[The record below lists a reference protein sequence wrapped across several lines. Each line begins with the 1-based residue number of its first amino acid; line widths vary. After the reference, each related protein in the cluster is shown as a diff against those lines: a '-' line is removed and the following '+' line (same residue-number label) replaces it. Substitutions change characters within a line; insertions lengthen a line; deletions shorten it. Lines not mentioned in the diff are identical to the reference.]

1 MQLDLLQD
9 GFVAIPQAGIG
20 QIQQR
25 AGELHGFTKH
35 EVERRINVGRAQF
48 FHALKCLD
56 PALCLTRLGGLSLEA
71 GDVAFHVRG
80 LRLLL
85 LVGLLLLGQTL
96 GTGALEGCVTAAV
109 ERDFA
114 LIDVGDVVHHGIEK
128 IPVVGYQQQGARV
141 AFEEVFEPQN
151 GIKVQVVGRFI
162 EQQQIRRTHEGLRQV
177 QADLAR
183 AEADEDGAAQAR
195 LHSEL
200 DSADGYTAD
209 ARARKMLAGLGFT
222 NEQMDR
228 PVADFSGG
236 WRMRLNLAQAL
247 MCPSDLLLLDEP
259 TNHLDLDAILWL
271 EDFLKNYP
279 GTLLL
284 ISHDRDFLDAVVDNI
299 AHVDQRK
306 ITLYRGGYSAF
317 ERARAE
323 RLAQQQQAY
332 EKQQA
337 QRAHMESYIARFKA
351 QATKARQA
359 QSRIKALERMEE
371 LSAAHVDSPF
381 DFVFREAVKL
391 SSPLLDLSDAR
402 LGYGDKTI
410 LEKVKLQLVP
420 GARIGL
426 LGPNG
431 AGKSTLIKNLAGELE
446 PLSGRLARGETLV
459 VGYFAQHQLDSL
471 DSKASPLLHMQR
483 LAPTEREQTL
493 RDFLGGFDF
502 RGARIDEP
510 VLNFSGGEKARLAL
524 ALIAWGRPNLLLLD
538 EPTNHLDLE
547 MRLALT
553 MALQEFSG
561 AVLVVS
567 HDRHLL
573 KSTTDEFL
581 LVADGKVQEFD
592 GDLEDYAR
600 WLADYRLRNAPV
612 STTLVNPDK
621 TDKKAQRQAAAALRQ
636 QLAPHKREA
645 DKLESELGKVNE
657 KLAKIETSLGDSAV
671 YEAARKDELRDLLAE
686 QAKLKVLESQLEE
699 RWMEALELLESM
711 QAELEALS

>member
-1 MQLDLLQD
+1 MIRLQNLTLQRGPQRLLED
-9 GFVAIPQAGIG
+9 AELTLHAGHKAGLIG
-20 QIQQR
+20 ANGAGKSSLFALIR
-25 AGELHGFTKH
+25 GELHPDSGDCYLPADWRIAHMRQEIETL
-35 EVERRINVGRAQF
+35 ERLAVDYV
-48 FHALKCLD
+48 LD
-56 PALCLTRLGGLSLEA
+56 
-71 GDVAFHVRG
+71 GD
-80 LRLLL
+80 LRL
-85 LVGLLLLGQTL
+85 
-96 GTGALEGCVTAAV
+96 
-109 ERDFA
+109 R
-114 LIDVGDVVHHGIEK
+114 
-128 IPVVGYQQQGARV
+128 
-141 AFEEVFEPQN
+141 EVQ
-151 GIKVQVVGRFI
+151 R
-162 EQQQIRRTHEGLRQV
+162 
-177 QADLAR
+177 DLAA
-183 AEADEDGAAQAR
+183 AEAAHDGAAQAR
-195 LHSEL
+195 LHAEL

-209 ARARKMLAGLGFT
+209 ARARKLLAGLGFT

-228 PVADFSGG
+228 QVGDFSGG

-259 TNHLDLDAILWL
+259 TNHLDLDAIIWL
-271 EDFLKNYP
+271 EEWLKSYP

-284 ISHDRDFLDAVVDNI
+284 ISHDRDFLDEVVDHV

-306 ITLYRGGYSAF
+306 ITLYRGGYTAF

-381 DFVFREAVKL
+381 DFVFRESTKI
-391 SSPLLDLSDAR
+391 SSPLIDLSDAR

-410 LEKVKLQLVP
+410 LEKVKLQLTP

-431 AGKSTLIKNLAGELE
+431 AGKSTLIKNLAGELS
-446 PLSGRLARGETLV
+446 PLGGRLTRGENTV

-524 ALIAWGRPNLLLLD
+524 ALIAWERPNLLLLD

-573 KSTTDEFL
+573 KSTTDNFY
-581 LVADGKVQEFD
+581 LVADGKVEEFD

-600 WLADYRLRNAPV
+600 WLVEYRQRNAPV
-612 STTLVNPDK
+612 SNTPVNPDK

-645 DKLESELGKVNE
+645 DKLEAELGKLHE
-657 KLAKIETSLGDSAV
+657 KLAKVDASLGDSDI
-671 YEAARKDELRDLLAE
+671 YEPARKNELRDLLAE
-686 QAKLKVLESQLEE
+686 QAKLKVREGELEE
-699 RWMEALELLESM
+699 AWMQALETLESM

>member
-1 MQLDLLQD
+1 MIRLQNLTLQRGPQRLLED
-9 GFVAIPQAGIG
+9 AELTLHAGHKAGLIG
-20 QIQQR
+20 ANGAGKSSLFALIR
-25 AGELHGFTKH
+25 GELHPDSGDCFLPADWRIAHMRQEIETL
-35 EVERRINVGRAQF
+35 ERLAVDYV
-48 FHALKCLD
+48 LD
-56 PALCLTRLGGLSLEA
+56 
-71 GDVAFHVRG
+71 GD
-80 LRLLL
+80 LRLRE
-85 LVGLLLLGQTL
+85 VQRDLG
-96 GTGALEGCVTAAV
+96 A
-109 ERDFA
+109 
-114 LIDVGDVVHHGIEK
+114 
-128 IPVVGYQQQGARV
+128 
-141 AFEEVFEPQN
+141 
-151 GIKVQVVGRFI
+151 
-162 EQQQIRRTHEGLRQV
+162 
-177 QADLAR
+177 
-183 AEADEDGAAQAR
+183 AEAAHDGAAQAR

-209 ARARKMLAGLGFT
+209 ARARKLLAGLGFT

-228 PVADFSGG
+228 PVGDFSGG

-259 TNHLDLDAILWL
+259 TNHLDLDAIIWL
-271 EDFLKNYP
+271 EEWLKSYP

-284 ISHDRDFLDAVVDNI
+284 ISHDRDFLDAVVDHV

-332 EKQQA
+332 EKQQV

-381 DFVFREAVKL
+381 DFVFRESTKI
-391 SSPLLDLSDAR
+391 SSPLIDLSDAR
-402 LGYGDKTI
+402 LGYGDKAV
-410 LEKVKLQLVP
+410 LEKVKLQLTP

-431 AGKSTLIKNLAGELE
+431 AGKSTLIKNLAGELS
-446 PLSGRLARGETLV
+446 PLGGRLTRGENTV

-524 ALIAWGRPNLLLLD
+524 ALIAWERPNLLLLD

-573 KSTTDEFL
+573 KSTTDNFY
-581 LVADGKVQEFD
+581 LVADGKVEEFD

-600 WLADYRLRNAPV
+600 WLVEYRQRNAPV
-612 STTLVNPDK
+612 STPVNPDK

-645 DKLESELGKVNE
+645 DKLEAELGKLHE
-657 KLAKIETSLGDSAV
+657 KLAKIDTSLGDSDI
-671 YEAARKDELRDLLAE
+671 YEPARKNDLRDLLAE
-686 QAKLKVLESQLEE
+686 QAKLKVREAELEE
-699 RWMEALELLESM
+699 TWMEALELLESM

>member
-1 MQLDLLQD
+1 MIRLSNLTLQRGPQRLLDGAEMTLHTGHKAGLIGANGAGKSSLFALL
-9 GFVAIPQAGIG
+9 
-20 QIQQR
+20 R
-25 AGELHGFTKH
+25 GELSPDGGDCHLPADWRIAH
-35 EVERRINVGRAQF
+35 MRQEVDT
-48 FHALKCLD
+48 LD
-56 PALCLTRLGGLSLEA
+56 RVAVDYVLD
-71 GDVAFHVRG
+71 GDVR
-80 LRLLL
+80 LR
-85 LVGLLLLGQTL
+85 
-96 GTGALEGCVTAAV
+96 
-109 ERDFA
+109 R
-114 LIDVGDVVHHGIEK
+114 
-128 IPVVGYQQQGARV
+128 
-141 AFEEVFEPQN
+141 
-151 GIKVQVVGRFI
+151 
-162 EQQQIRRTHEGLRQV
+162 V
-177 QADLAR
+177 QAAL
-183 AEADEDGAAQAR
+183 AEAEQAHDGTALAR

-209 ARARKMLAGLGFT
+209 ARARKLLAGLGFT

-228 PVADFSGG
+228 RVGDFSGG

-271 EDFLKNYP
+271 EDWLKGYP

-284 ISHDRDFLDAVVDNI
+284 ISHDRDFLDAVVD
-299 AHVDQRK
+299 HVLHVEQRK
-306 ITLYRGGYSAF
+306 LNLYKGGYSAF
-317 ERARAE
+317 ERTRAE

-337 QRAHMESYIARFKA
+337 QRAHMEKYIARFKA

-381 DFVFREAVKL
+381 DFVFRESQKI
-391 SSPLLDLSDAR
+391 SSPLLSLSEGR
-402 LGYGDKTI
+402 LGYGDKAI

-446 PLSGRLARGETLV
+446 PLSGRLVRGENLA

-471 DSKASPLLHMQR
+471 DDKASPLLHLQR
-483 LAPTEREQTL
+483 IAPTEREQTL

-502 RGARIDEP
+502 HGDRVDEP
-510 VLNFSGGEKARLAL
+510 VVNFSGGEKARLAL
-524 ALIAWGRPNLLLLD
+524 SLIAWERPNLLLLD

-553 MALQEFSG
+553 MALQEFAG
-561 AVLVVS
+561 AVVVVS

-573 KSTTDEFL
+573 KSTTDDFL
-581 LVADGKVQEFD
+581 LVADGKVEPFD
-592 GDLEDYAR
+592 GDLDDYSR
-600 WLADYRLRNAPV
+600 WLVDYRQRNAPV
-612 STTLVNPDK
+612 SSAVTNPDK
-621 TDKKAQRQAAAALRQ
+621 TDKKAMRQAAAALRQ
-636 QLAPHKREA
+636 QLAPHKKTA
-645 DKLESELGKVNE
+645 DKLEAELNQVHAQ
-657 KLAKIETSLGDSAV
+657 LAEIETALGDGGL
-671 YEAARKDELRDLLAE
+671 YEAARKEELRELLAR
-686 QAKLKVLESQLEE
+686 QTALKQREGDLEDA
-699 RWMEALELLESM
+699 WMQALETLEAM

>member
-1 MQLDLLQD
+1 MIRLQNLTLQRGPQRLLED
-9 GFVAIPQAGIG
+9 AELTLHAGQKAGLIG
-20 QIQQR
+20 ANGAGKSSLFALLR
-25 AGELHGFTKH
+25 GELSPDSGDCQLPADWRIAHMRQ
-35 EVERRINVGRAQF
+35 EVDT
-48 FHALKCLD
+48 LD
-56 PALCLTRLGGLSLEA
+56 
-71 GDVAFHVRG
+71 
-80 LRLLL
+80 
-85 LVGLLLLGQTL
+85 
-96 GTGALEGCVTAAV
+96 
-109 ERDFA
+109 
-114 LIDVGDVVHHGIEK
+114 
-128 IPVVGYQQQGARV
+128 RV
-141 AFEEVFEPQN
+141 AVDYVLD
-151 GIKVQVVGRFI
+151 GD
-162 EQQQIRRTHEGLRQV
+162 IRLRQV
-177 QADLAR
+177 QRDLAA
-183 AEADEDGAAQAR
+183 AEAAQDGAAQAR
-195 LHSEL
+195 LHAEL
-200 DSADGYTAD
+200 DGADGYSAD
-209 ARARKMLAGLGFT
+209 ARARKLLAGLGFS
-222 NEQMDR
+222 NEQMDLH
-228 PVADFSGG
+228 VGSFSGG

-271 EDFLKNYP
+271 EDWLKSYP

-284 ISHDRDFLDAVVDNI
+284 ISHDRDFLDAVVDHI
-299 AHVDQRK
+299 AHVEQRK
-306 ITLYRGGYSAF
+306 LTLYRGGYSAF

-323 RLAQQQQAY
+323 RLAQQQQAF

-337 QRAHMESYIARFKA
+337 QRAHMEKFIARFKA

-381 DFVFREAVKL
+381 DFTFREADKI
-391 SSPLLDLSDAR
+391 SSPLLDLAEGR
-402 LGYGDKTI
+402 LGYGERAV
-410 LEKVKLQLVP
+410 LEKVKLGLAP

-431 AGKSTLIKNLAGELE
+431 AGKSTLIKTLAGELE
-446 PLSGRLARGETLV
+446 PLGGRLVRGENLV

-471 DSKASPLLHMQR
+471 DDKASPLLHLQR

-502 RGARIDEP
+502 RGPRCDEP

-524 ALIAWGRPNLLLLD
+524 ALIAWGKPNLLLLD

-553 MALQEFSG
+553 MALQDFAG

-581 LVADGKVQEFD
+581 LVAEGRIQEFE

-600 WLADYRLRNAPV
+600 WLVDYRARHAPIS
-612 STTLVNPDK
+612 STAPAVDK
-621 TDKKAQRQAAAALRQ
+621 TDKRAQRQAAAALRQ
-636 QLAPHKREA
+636 QLAPYKREA
-645 DKLESELGKVNE
+645 EKLEHELGALHE
-657 KLAKIETSLGDSAV
+657 RLASVETHLGDAAI

-686 QAKLKVLESQLEE
+686 QAKLKVRESELEEVWMAALEHLESLEQQL
-699 RWMEALELLESM
+699 A
-711 QAELEALS
+711 QVD

>member
-1 MQLDLLQD
+1 MIEWPVWATRKLIDSATIMIRLSNLTLQRGPQRLLE
-9 GFVAIPQAGIG
+9 GAEMTLHTGHKAGLIG
-20 QIQQR
+20 ANGAGKSSLFALLR
-25 AGELHGFTKH
+25 GELSP
-35 EVERRINVGRAQF
+35 
-48 FHALKCLD
+48 D
-56 PALCLTRLGGLSLEA
+56 A
-71 GDVAFHVRG
+71 GDCQIPADWRIAHMRQEVDTLDRLAVDYVLDG
-80 LRLLL
+80 DLRL
-85 LVGLLLLGQTL
+85 
-96 GTGALEGCVTAAV
+96 
-109 ERDFA
+109 R
-114 LIDVGDVVHHGIEK
+114 K
-128 IPVVGYQQQGARV
+128 
-141 AFEEVFEPQN
+141 
-151 GIKVQVVGRFI
+151 
-162 EQQQIRRTHEGLRQV
+162 V
-177 QADLAR
+177 QADLAA
-183 AEADEDGAAQAR
+183 AEQAHDGTALAR

-209 ARARKMLAGLGFT
+209 ARARKLLAGLGFT
-222 NEQMDR
+222 AEQMDR
-228 PVADFSGG
+228 RVGDFSGG

-271 EDFLKNYP
+271 EDWLKGYP

-284 ISHDRDFLDAVVDNI
+284 ISHDRDFLDAVVD
-299 AHVDQRK
+299 HVLHVEQRK
-306 ITLYRGGYSAF
+306 LNLYKGGYSAF
-317 ERARAE
+317 ERTRAE

-337 QRAHMESYIARFKA
+337 QRAHMEKYIARFKA

-381 DFVFREAVKL
+381 DFVFREAHKI
-391 SSPLLDLSDAR
+391 SSPLLDLAEGR

-410 LEKVKLQLVP
+410 LEKVKLQLTP

-446 PLSGRLARGETLV
+446 PLSGRLARGENLA

-471 DSKASPLLHMQR
+471 DDKASPLLHLQR
-483 LAPTEREQTL
+483 LAPAEREQTL

-502 RGARIDEP
+502 RGDRIDEP
-510 VLNFSGGEKARLAL
+510 VVNFSGGEKARLAL
-524 ALIAWGRPNLLLLD
+524 ALIAWERPNLLLLD

-553 MALQEFSG
+553 MALQEFAG
-561 AVLVVS
+561 AVVVVS

-573 KSTTDEFL
+573 KSTTNDFL
-581 LVADGKVQEFD
+581 LVADGKVDTFD
-592 GDLEDYAR
+592 GDLDDYSR
-600 WLADYRLRNAPV
+600 WLIDYRQRTAPV
-612 STTLVNPDK
+612 SNTSVNPDK

-636 QLAPHKREA
+636 QLAPHKKAA
-645 DKLESELGKVNE
+645 DKLETELGQVHTQ
-657 KLAKIETSLGDSAV
+657 LAEIETALGDSGL
-671 YEAARKDELRDLLAE
+671 YDAARKDELRDLLAR
-686 QAKLKVLESQLEE
+686 QTKLKQREGELEE
-699 RWMEALELLESM
+699 AWMEALETLESM

>member
-1 MQLDLLQD
+1 MIRIQNLTLQRGPQRLLEDAELTLHAGQKAGLIGANGAGKSSLFALLRGELSPDSGDCQLPADWRIAHMRQEVDTLERIAVDYVLDGDERLREVQRELAAAEATQD
-9 GFVAIPQAGIG
+9 GSA
-20 QIQQR
+20 
-25 AGELHGFTKH
+25 
-35 EVERRINVGRAQF
+35 
-48 FHALKCLD
+48 
-56 PALCLTRLGGLSLEA
+56 
-71 GDVAFHVRG
+71 
-80 LRLLL
+80 
-85 LVGLLLLGQTL
+85 
-96 GTGALEGCVTAAV
+96 
-109 ERDFA
+109 
-114 LIDVGDVVHHGIEK
+114 
-128 IPVVGYQQQGARV
+128 
-141 AFEEVFEPQN
+141 
-151 GIKVQVVGRFI
+151 
-162 EQQQIRRTHEGLRQV
+162 
-177 QADLAR
+177 LAR
-183 AEADEDGAAQAR
+183 AHA
-195 LHSEL
+195 EL

-209 ARARKMLAGLGFT
+209 ARARKLLAGLGFS

-228 PVADFSGG
+228 QVGDFSGG
-236 WRMRLNLAQAL
+236 WRMRLSLAQAL

-271 EDFLKNYP
+271 EDWLKSYP

-284 ISHDRDFLDAVVDNI
+284 ISHDRDFLDAVVDHI
-299 AHVDQRK
+299 AHVEQCK
-306 ITLYRGGYSAF
+306 LTLYRGGYSAF

-332 EKQQA
+332 DKQQA
-337 QRAHMESYIARFKA
+337 QRAHMEKYIARFKA

-381 DFVFREAVKL
+381 DFVFRESVKI
-391 SSPLLDLSDAR
+391 SSPLLDLSEGR
-402 LGYGDKTI
+402 LGYGDKAI
-410 LEKVKLQLVP
+410 LDKVKLQLAP

-431 AGKSTLIKNLAGELE
+431 AGKSTLIKNLSGELQ
-446 PLSGRLARGETLV
+446 PLSGRLVRGENLT

-483 LAPTEREQTL
+483 LAPSEREQVL

-524 ALIAWGRPNLLLLD
+524 ALIAWERPNLLLLD

-573 KSTTDEFL
+573 KSTTDDFL
-581 LVADGKVQEFD
+581 LVADGKVEPFD

-600 WLADYRLRNAPV
+600 WLVDYRLRHAPA
-612 STTLVNPDK
+612 SQGSVNPDK
-621 TDKKAQRQAAAALRQ
+621 TDKKAQRQAAAVLRQ

-645 DKLESELGKVNE
+645 DRLERELGNLHQE
-657 KLAKIETSLGDSAV
+657 LAKVEAALGDSAL
-671 YEAARKDELRDLLAE
+671 YEAPRKDELRDLLAR
-686 QAKLKVLESQLEE
+686 QAKLKSAEGALEE
-699 RWMEALELLESM
+699 AWMEALETLETL
-711 QAELEALS
+711 QADLEALS

>member
-1 MQLDLLQD
+1 MRYLFETKLVDSAAIMIRLQSLTLQRGPQRLLED
-9 GFVAIPQAGIG
+9 AELTLHAGQKAGLIG
-20 QIQQR
+20 ANGAGKSSLFALLR
-25 AGELHGFTKH
+25 GELTP
-35 EVERRINVGRAQF
+35 
-48 FHALKCLD
+48 D
-56 PALCLTRLGGLSLEA
+56 A
-71 GDVAFHVRG
+71 GDCLLPADWRIAHMRQEIETLERMAVDYVLDG
-80 LRLLL
+80 DLRLREVQRLL
-85 LVGLLLLGQTL
+85 AT
-96 GTGALEGCVTAAV
+96 
-109 ERDFA
+109 
-114 LIDVGDVVHHGIEK
+114 
-128 IPVVGYQQQGARV
+128 
-141 AFEEVFEPQN
+141 
-151 GIKVQVVGRFI
+151 
-162 EQQQIRRTHEGLRQV
+162 
-177 QADLAR
+177 
-183 AEADEDGAAQAR
+183 AEASQDGAAQAR
-195 LHSEL
+195 MHSEL

-209 ARARKMLAGLGFT
+209 ARARKLLAGLGFT
-222 NEQMDR
+222 NEQMEK
-228 PVADFSGG
+228 PVGDFSGG

-271 EDFLKNYP
+271 EDWLKSYP

-284 ISHDRDFLDAVVDNI
+284 ISHDRDFLDAVVDHV

-323 RLAQQQQAY
+323 RMAQQQQAY

-337 QRAHMESYIARFKA
+337 QRAHMEKFITRFKA
-351 QATKARQA
+351 QATKAKQA

-381 DFVFREAVKL
+381 DFTFRESSKI

-402 LGYGDKTI
+402 LGYGERAV
-410 LEKVKLQLVP
+410 LEKVKLQLTP

-446 PLSGRLARGETLV
+446 PLSGRMVRGENTV

-471 DSKASPLLHMQR
+471 DSKASPLLHLQR
-483 LAPTEREQTL
+483 IAPTEREQTL

-502 RGARIDEP
+502 RGARLDEP

-524 ALIAWGRPNLLLLD
+524 ALIAWDRPNLLLLD

-573 KSTTDEFL
+573 KSTTDDFL
-581 LVADGKVQEFD
+581 LVADGRVQEFD

-600 WLADYRLRNAPV
+600 WLADYRLRNAPAS
-612 STTLVNPDK
+612 STPLNLDK
-621 TDKKAQRQAAAALRQ
+621 TDKKAQRQQAAALRQ
-636 QLAPHKREA
+636 QLAPHKKLA
-645 DKLESELGKVNE
+645 DKLERDLGVLNE
-657 KLAKIETSLGDSAV
+657 RLAKVEAELADSAN
-671 YEAARKDELRDLLAE
+671 YEAANKDKLRDLLAE
-686 QAKLKVLESQLEE
+686 QARLKVSEGELEE
-699 RWMEALELLESM
+699 AWMEALELLESM

>member
-1 MQLDLLQD
+1 MIRLQNLTLQRGPQRLLED
-9 GFVAIPQAGIG
+9 AELTLHAGHKAGLIG
-20 QIQQR
+20 ANGAGKSSLFALLR
-25 AGELHGFTKH
+25 GELHPDSGDCFLPADWRIAH
-35 EVERRINVGRAQF
+35 MRQEVDTLERLAVDYV
-48 FHALKCLD
+48 LD
-56 PALCLTRLGGLSLEA
+56 
-71 GDVAFHVRG
+71 GD
-80 LRLLL
+80 LR
-85 LVGLLLLGQTL
+85 
-96 GTGALEGCVTAAV
+96 
-109 ERDFA
+109 
-114 LIDVGDVVHHGIEK
+114 
-128 IPVVGYQQQGARV
+128 
-141 AFEEVFEPQN
+141 
-151 GIKVQVVGRFI
+151 
-162 EQQQIRRTHEGLRQV
+162 LRQV
-177 QADLAR
+177 QRDLAA
-183 AEADEDGAAQAR
+183 AEAAHDGAAQAR

-209 ARARKMLAGLGFT
+209 ARARKLLAGLGFT

-228 PVADFSGG
+228 QVGDFSGG

-259 TNHLDLDAILWL
+259 TNHLDLDAIIWL
-271 EDFLKNYP
+271 EEWLKSYP

-284 ISHDRDFLDAVVDNI
+284 ISHDRDFLDAVVDHV

-306 ITLYRGGYSAF
+306 ITLYRGGYTAF

-381 DFVFREAVKL
+381 DFVFRESQKI
-391 SSPLLDLSDAR
+391 SSPLIDLSDAR
-402 LGYGDKTI
+402 LGYGEKTV
-410 LEKVKLQLVP
+410 LEKVKLQLTP

-431 AGKSTLIKNLAGELE
+431 AGKSTLIKNLSGELE
-446 PLSGRLARGETLV
+446 PLAGRLTRGENTV

-471 DSKASPLLHMQR
+471 DSKASPLLHLQR

-573 KSTTDEFL
+573 KSTTDNFY
-581 LVADGKVQEFD
+581 LVADGKVEEFD
-592 GDLEDYAR
+592 GDLEDYTR
-600 WLADYRLRNAPV
+600 WLVEYRQRNAPV
-612 STTLVNPDK
+612 SNTPVNPDK

-645 DKLESELGKVNE
+645 DKLEAELGKLHE
-657 KLAKIETSLGDSAV
+657 KLAKIDASLGDSDI
-671 YEAARKDELRDLLAE
+671 YEPARKNELRDLLAE
-686 QAKLKVLESQLEE
+686 QARLKVREAELEE
-699 RWMEALELLESM
+699 AWMEALELLESM

>member
-1 MQLDLLQD
+1 MIRLQNLTLQRGPQRLLED
-9 GFVAIPQAGIG
+9 AELTLHAGQKAGLIG
-20 QIQQR
+20 ANGAGKSSLFALLR
-25 AGELHGFTKH
+25 GELHPDSGDCFLPADWRIAH
-35 EVERRINVGRAQF
+35 MRQEVDTLERLAVDYV
-48 FHALKCLD
+48 LD
-56 PALCLTRLGGLSLEA
+56 
-71 GDVAFHVRG
+71 GD
-80 LRLLL
+80 LR
-85 LVGLLLLGQTL
+85 
-96 GTGALEGCVTAAV
+96 
-109 ERDFA
+109 
-114 LIDVGDVVHHGIEK
+114 
-128 IPVVGYQQQGARV
+128 
-141 AFEEVFEPQN
+141 
-151 GIKVQVVGRFI
+151 
-162 EQQQIRRTHEGLRQV
+162 LRQV
-177 QADLAR
+177 QRDLAA
-183 AEADEDGAAQAR
+183 AEAAHDGAAQAR

-209 ARARKMLAGLGFT
+209 ARARKLLAGLGFT

-228 PVADFSGG
+228 QVGDFSGG

-259 TNHLDLDAILWL
+259 TNHLDLDAIIWL
-271 EDFLKNYP
+271 EEWLKSYP
-279 GTLLL
+279 GTLML
-284 ISHDRDFLDAVVDNI
+284 ISHDRDFLDAVVDHV

-371 LSAAHVDSPF
+371 LTAAHVDSPF
-381 DFVFREAVKL
+381 DFVFRESQKI
-391 SSPLLDLSDAR
+391 SSPLIDLSDAR
-402 LGYGDKTI
+402 LGYGEKAV
-410 LEKVKLQLVP
+410 LEKVKLQLTP

-431 AGKSTLIKNLAGELE
+431 AGKSTLIKNLAGELS
-446 PLSGRLARGETLV
+446 PLAGRLSRGENTV

-471 DSKASPLLHMQR
+471 DSKASPLLHLQR

-524 ALIAWGRPNLLLLD
+524 ALIAWDRPNLLLLD

-573 KSTTDEFL
+573 KSTTDNFY
-581 LVADGKVQEFD
+581 LVADGKVEEFD
-592 GDLEDYAR
+592 GDLEDYTR
-600 WLADYRLRNAPV
+600 WLVDYRQRNVPV
-612 STTLVNPDK
+612 SNTPVNPDK

-645 DKLESELGKVNE
+645 DKLEAELGKLHE
-657 KLAKIETSLGDSAV
+657 KLAKIDASLGDSDI
-671 YEAARKDELRDLLAE
+671 YEPARKNELRDLLAE
-686 QAKLKVLESQLEE
+686 QAKLKVREAELEE
-699 RWMEALELLESM
+699 AWMEALELLESM

>member
-1 MQLDLLQD
+1 MIRLQNLTLQRGPQRLLED
-9 GFVAIPQAGIG
+9 AELTLHAGHKAGLIG
-20 QIQQR
+20 ANGAGKSSLFALLR
-25 AGELHGFTKH
+25 GELHPDSGNCLLPADWRIAH
-35 EVERRINVGRAQF
+35 MRQEVDTLERLAVDYV
-48 FHALKCLD
+48 LD
-56 PALCLTRLGGLSLEA
+56 
-71 GDVAFHVRG
+71 GD
-80 LRLLL
+80 LR
-85 LVGLLLLGQTL
+85 
-96 GTGALEGCVTAAV
+96 
-109 ERDFA
+109 
-114 LIDVGDVVHHGIEK
+114 
-128 IPVVGYQQQGARV
+128 
-141 AFEEVFEPQN
+141 
-151 GIKVQVVGRFI
+151 
-162 EQQQIRRTHEGLRQV
+162 LRQV
-177 QADLAR
+177 QRDLAA
-183 AEADEDGAAQAR
+183 AEAAHDGAAQAR

-200 DSADGYTAD
+200 DSADGYTSD
-209 ARARKMLAGLGFT
+209 ARARKLLAGLGFT

-228 PVADFSGG
+228 QVGDFSGG

-259 TNHLDLDAILWL
+259 TNHLDLDAIIWL
-271 EDFLKNYP
+271 EDWLKSYP

-284 ISHDRDFLDAVVDNI
+284 ISHDRDFLDAVVDHV

-306 ITLYRGGYSAF
+306 LTLYRGGYSAF

-381 DFVFREAVKL
+381 DFVFRESSKI
-391 SSPLLDLSDAR
+391 SSPLIDLSDAR
-402 LGYGDKTI
+402 LGYGDKTV
-410 LEKVKLQLVP
+410 LEKVKLQLTP

-431 AGKSTLIKNLAGELE
+431 AGKSTLIKNLSGDLQ
-446 PLSGRLARGETLV
+446 PLGGRLTRGENTV

-471 DSKASPLLHMQR
+471 DSKASPLLHLQR
-483 LAPTEREQTL
+483 LAPTEREQVL

-573 KSTTDEFL
+573 KSTTDNFF
-581 LVADGKVQEFD
+581 LVADGKVEEFD

-600 WLADYRLRNAPV
+600 WLVDYRQRNAPV
-612 STTLVNPDK
+612 STTPVNPDK

-645 DKLESELGKVNE
+645 DKLEAELGKLHE
-657 KLAKIETSLGDSAV
+657 RLQKIETSLGDSGL

-686 QAKLKVLESQLEE
+686 QAKLKVREAELEE
-699 RWMEALELLESM
+699 AWMQALELLENL

>member
-1 MQLDLLQD
+1 MIRLQNLTLQRGPQRLLED
-9 GFVAIPQAGIG
+9 AELTLHAGHKAGLIG
-20 QIQQR
+20 ANGAGKSSLFALIR
-25 AGELHGFTKH
+25 GELHPDSGDCFLPADWRIAHMRQEIETL
-35 EVERRINVGRAQF
+35 ERIAVDYV
-48 FHALKCLD
+48 LD
-56 PALCLTRLGGLSLEA
+56 
-71 GDVAFHVRG
+71 GD
-80 LRLLL
+80 LRL
-85 LVGLLLLGQTL
+85 
-96 GTGALEGCVTAAV
+96 
-109 ERDFA
+109 R
-114 LIDVGDVVHHGIEK
+114 
-128 IPVVGYQQQGARV
+128 
-141 AFEEVFEPQN
+141 EVQ
-151 GIKVQVVGRFI
+151 R
-162 EQQQIRRTHEGLRQV
+162 
-177 QADLAR
+177 DLAA
-183 AEADEDGAAQAR
+183 AEAAHDGAAQAR

-209 ARARKMLAGLGFT
+209 ARARKLLAGLGFT

-228 PVADFSGG
+228 QVGDFSGG

-259 TNHLDLDAILWL
+259 TNHLDLDAIIWL
-271 EDFLKNYP
+271 EEWLKSYP
-279 GTLLL
+279 GTLML
-284 ISHDRDFLDAVVDNI
+284 ISHDRDFLDAVVDHV

-381 DFVFREAVKL
+381 DFVFRESTKI
-391 SSPLLDLSDAR
+391 SSPLIDLSDAR
-402 LGYGDKTI
+402 LGYGDKAV
-410 LEKVKLQLVP
+410 LEKVKLQLTP

-446 PLSGRLARGETLV
+446 PLAGRLTRGENTV

-471 DSKASPLLHMQR
+471 DSKASPLLHLQR
-483 LAPTEREQTL
+483 LAPTEREQAL

-524 ALIAWGRPNLLLLD
+524 ALIAWDRPNLLLLD

-573 KSTTDEFL
+573 KSTTDNFY
-581 LVADGKVQEFD
+581 LVADGKVEEFD

-600 WLADYRLRNAPV
+600 WLVEYRQRNAPV
-612 STTLVNPDK
+612 SNTPVNPDK

-645 DKLESELGKVNE
+645 DKLEAELGKLHE
-657 KLAKIETSLGDSAV
+657 KLAKIDTSLGDSDM
-671 YEAARKDELRDLLAE
+671 YEPMRKNDLRDLLAE
-686 QAKLKVLESQLEE
+686 QAKLKVREAELEE
-699 RWMEALELLESM
+699 AWMEALELLESM

>member
-1 MQLDLLQD
+1 MIRLQNLTLQRGPQRLLED
-9 GFVAIPQAGIG
+9 AELTLHAGQKAGLIG
-20 QIQQR
+20 ANGAGKSSLFALLR
-25 AGELHGFTKH
+25 GELHPDSGDCFLPADWRIAH
-35 EVERRINVGRAQF
+35 MRQEVDTLERLAVDYV
-48 FHALKCLD
+48 LD
-56 PALCLTRLGGLSLEA
+56 
-71 GDVAFHVRG
+71 GD
-80 LRLLL
+80 LR
-85 LVGLLLLGQTL
+85 
-96 GTGALEGCVTAAV
+96 
-109 ERDFA
+109 
-114 LIDVGDVVHHGIEK
+114 
-128 IPVVGYQQQGARV
+128 
-141 AFEEVFEPQN
+141 
-151 GIKVQVVGRFI
+151 
-162 EQQQIRRTHEGLRQV
+162 LRQV
-177 QADLAR
+177 QRELAA
-183 AEADEDGAAQAR
+183 AEAAHDGAALAR
-195 LHSEL
+195 LHAEL

-209 ARARKMLAGLGFT
+209 ARARKLLAGLGFS

-228 PVADFSGG
+228 QVGDFSGG

-271 EDFLKNYP
+271 EDWLKGYP

-284 ISHDRDFLDAVVDNI
+284 ISHDRDFLDAVVDHV

-337 QRAHMESYIARFKA
+337 QRAHMEKYIARFKA

-381 DFVFREAVKL
+381 DFVFRESEKI

-402 LGYGDKTI
+402 LGYGEKTV
-410 LEKVKLQLVP
+410 LEKVKLQLTP

-431 AGKSTLIKNLAGELE
+431 AGKSTLIKNLSGELS
-446 PLSGRLARGETLV
+446 PLGGRLTRGENTV

-471 DSKASPLLHMQR
+471 DAKASPLLHLQR

-524 ALIAWGRPNLLLLD
+524 ALIAWDRPNLLLLD

-573 KSTTDEFL
+573 KSTTDNFF
-581 LVADGKVQEFD
+581 LVADGKVEEFD
-592 GDLEDYAR
+592 GDLDDYAR
-600 WLADYRLRNAPV
+600 WLVDYRQRNAPV
-612 STTLVNPDK
+612 STTTANPDK

-645 DKLESELGKVNE
+645 DKLETELGKVHE
-657 KLAKIETSLGDSAV
+657 RLAKIEASLGDSGI

-686 QAKLKVLESQLEE
+686 QAKLKVREGELEE
-699 RWMEALELLESM
+699 AWMEALELLESM

>member
-1 MQLDLLQD
+1 MIRLQNLTLQRGPQRLLED
-9 GFVAIPQAGIG
+9 AELTLHAGQKAGLIG
-20 QIQQR
+20 ANGAGKSSLFALIR
-25 AGELHGFTKH
+25 GELHPDSGDCFLPADWRIAHMRQEIETL
-35 EVERRINVGRAQF
+35 ERLAVDYV
-48 FHALKCLD
+48 LD
-56 PALCLTRLGGLSLEA
+56 
-71 GDVAFHVRG
+71 GD
-80 LRLLL
+80 LRL
-85 LVGLLLLGQTL
+85 
-96 GTGALEGCVTAAV
+96 
-109 ERDFA
+109 R
-114 LIDVGDVVHHGIEK
+114 
-128 IPVVGYQQQGARV
+128 
-141 AFEEVFEPQN
+141 EVQ
-151 GIKVQVVGRFI
+151 R
-162 EQQQIRRTHEGLRQV
+162 
-177 QADLAR
+177 DLAA
-183 AEADEDGAAQAR
+183 AEAAHDGAAQAR
-195 LHSEL
+195 LHAEL

-209 ARARKMLAGLGFT
+209 ARARKLLAGLGFT

-228 PVADFSGG
+228 QVGDFSGG

-259 TNHLDLDAILWL
+259 TNHLDLDAIIWL
-271 EDFLKNYP
+271 EEWLKSYP

-284 ISHDRDFLDAVVDNI
+284 ISHDRDFLDEVVDHV

-381 DFVFREAVKL
+381 DFVFRESSKI
-391 SSPLLDLSDAR
+391 SSPLIDLSDAR

-410 LEKVKLQLVP
+410 LEKVKLQLTP

-431 AGKSTLIKNLAGELE
+431 AGKSTLIKNLAGELS
-446 PLSGRLARGETLV
+446 PIAGRLTRGENTV

-524 ALIAWGRPNLLLLD
+524 ALIAWERPNLLLLD

-573 KSTTDEFL
+573 KSTTDNFY
-581 LVADGKVQEFD
+581 LVADGKVEEFD

-600 WLADYRLRNAPV
+600 WLVEYRQRNAPV
-612 STTLVNPDK
+612 SNTPVNPDK

-645 DKLESELGKVNE
+645 DKLEAELGKLHE
-657 KLAKIETSLGDSAV
+657 KLAKVDASLGDSDI
-671 YEAARKDELRDLLAE
+671 YEPARKNELRDLLAE
-686 QAKLKVLESQLEE
+686 QAKLKVREAELEE
-699 RWMEALELLESM
+699 AWMEALETLESM

>member
-1 MQLDLLQD
+1 MIRLQNLTLQRGPQRLLED
-9 GFVAIPQAGIG
+9 AELTLHAGHKAGLIG
-20 QIQQR
+20 ANGAGKSSLFALIR
-25 AGELHGFTKH
+25 GELHPDSGDCFLPADWRIAHMRQEIETL
-35 EVERRINVGRAQF
+35 ERLAVDYV
-48 FHALKCLD
+48 LD
-56 PALCLTRLGGLSLEA
+56 
-71 GDVAFHVRG
+71 GD
-80 LRLLL
+80 LRL
-85 LVGLLLLGQTL
+85 
-96 GTGALEGCVTAAV
+96 
-109 ERDFA
+109 R
-114 LIDVGDVVHHGIEK
+114 
-128 IPVVGYQQQGARV
+128 
-141 AFEEVFEPQN
+141 EVQS
-151 GIKVQVVGRFI
+151 
-162 EQQQIRRTHEGLRQV
+162 
-177 QADLAR
+177 DLAA
-183 AEADEDGAAQAR
+183 AEAAHDGAAQAR

-209 ARARKMLAGLGFT
+209 ARARKLLAGLGFT

-228 PVADFSGG
+228 QVGDFSGG

-259 TNHLDLDAILWL
+259 TNHLDLDAIIWL
-271 EDFLKNYP
+271 EDWLKSYP

-284 ISHDRDFLDAVVDNI
+284 ISHDRDFLDEVVDHV

-306 ITLYRGGYSAF
+306 ITLYRGGYTAF

-381 DFVFREAVKL
+381 DFVFRESTKI
-391 SSPLLDLSDAR
+391 SSPLIDLSDAS

-410 LEKVKLQLVP
+410 LEKVKLQLTP

-431 AGKSTLIKNLAGELE
+431 AGKSTLIKNLAGELS
-446 PLSGRLARGETLV
+446 PIAGRLTRGENTV

-524 ALIAWGRPNLLLLD
+524 ALIAWERPNLLLLD

-573 KSTTDEFL
+573 KSTTDNFY
-581 LVADGKVQEFD
+581 LVADGKVEEFD

-600 WLADYRLRNAPV
+600 WLVEYRQRNAPV
-612 STTLVNPDK
+612 SNTPVNPDK

-645 DKLESELGKVNE
+645 DKLEAELGKLHE
-657 KLAKIETSLGDSAV
+657 KLAKVDASLGDSDI
-671 YEAARKDELRDLLAE
+671 YEPARKNELRDLLAE
-686 QAKLKVLESQLEE
+686 QAKLKVREGELEE
-699 RWMEALELLESM
+699 AWMEALEVLESM

>member
-1 MQLDLLQD
+1 MIRLQNLTLQRGPQRLLED
-9 GFVAIPQAGIG
+9 AELTLHAGQKAGLIG
-20 QIQQR
+20 ANGAGKSSLFALLR
-25 AGELHGFTKH
+25 GELHPDSGDCFLPADWRIAH
-35 EVERRINVGRAQF
+35 MRQEVDTLERLAVDYV
-48 FHALKCLD
+48 LD
-56 PALCLTRLGGLSLEA
+56 
-71 GDVAFHVRG
+71 GD
-80 LRLLL
+80 LR
-85 LVGLLLLGQTL
+85 
-96 GTGALEGCVTAAV
+96 
-109 ERDFA
+109 
-114 LIDVGDVVHHGIEK
+114 
-128 IPVVGYQQQGARV
+128 
-141 AFEEVFEPQN
+141 
-151 GIKVQVVGRFI
+151 
-162 EQQQIRRTHEGLRQV
+162 LRQV
-177 QADLAR
+177 QRDLAA
-183 AEADEDGAAQAR
+183 AEAAHDGAAQAR

-209 ARARKMLAGLGFT
+209 ARARKLLAGLGFT
-222 NEQMDR
+222 NDQMDR
-228 PVADFSGG
+228 QVGDFSGG

-259 TNHLDLDAILWL
+259 TNHLDLDAIIWL
-271 EDFLKNYP
+271 EEWLKSYP
-279 GTLLL
+279 GTLML
-284 ISHDRDFLDAVVDNI
+284 ISHDRDFLDAVVDHV

-371 LSAAHVDSPF
+371 LTAAHVDSPF
-381 DFVFREAVKL
+381 DFVFRESQKI
-391 SSPLLDLSDAR
+391 SSPLIDLSDAR
-402 LGYGDKTI
+402 LGYGDKTV
-410 LEKVKLQLVP
+410 LEKVKLQLTP

-431 AGKSTLIKNLAGELE
+431 AGKSTLIKNLAGELT
-446 PLSGRLARGETLV
+446 PLAGRLTRGENTV

-471 DSKASPLLHMQR
+471 DSKASPLLHLQR

-524 ALIAWGRPNLLLLD
+524 ALIAWDRPNLLLLD

-573 KSTTDEFL
+573 KSTTDNFY
-581 LVADGKVQEFD
+581 LVADGKVEEFD
-592 GDLEDYAR
+592 GDLEDYTR
-600 WLADYRLRNAPV
+600 WLVEYRQRNAPV
-612 STTLVNPDK
+612 STTPVNPDK

-645 DKLESELGKVNE
+645 EKLEAELGKLHE
-657 KLAKIETSLGDSAV
+657 KLAKIDASLGDSDI
-671 YEAARKDELRDLLAE
+671 YEPARKNELRDLLAE
-686 QAKLKVLESQLEE
+686 QARLKAREAELEE
-699 RWMEALELLESM
+699 AWMEALELLESM

>member
-1 MQLDLLQD
+1 MIRLQNLTLQRGPQRLLED
-9 GFVAIPQAGIG
+9 AELTLHAGHKAGLIG
-20 QIQQR
+20 ANGAGKSSLFALIR
-25 AGELHGFTKH
+25 GELHPDSGDCFLPADWRIAHMRQEIETL
-35 EVERRINVGRAQF
+35 ERLAVDYV
-48 FHALKCLD
+48 LD
-56 PALCLTRLGGLSLEA
+56 
-71 GDVAFHVRG
+71 GD
-80 LRLLL
+80 LRL
-85 LVGLLLLGQTL
+85 
-96 GTGALEGCVTAAV
+96 
-109 ERDFA
+109 R
-114 LIDVGDVVHHGIEK
+114 
-128 IPVVGYQQQGARV
+128 
-141 AFEEVFEPQN
+141 EVQ
-151 GIKVQVVGRFI
+151 R
-162 EQQQIRRTHEGLRQV
+162 
-177 QADLAR
+177 DLAA
-183 AEADEDGAAQAR
+183 AEAAHDGAAQAR

-209 ARARKMLAGLGFT
+209 ARARKLLAGLGFT

-228 PVADFSGG
+228 QVGDFSGG

-259 TNHLDLDAILWL
+259 TNHLDLDAIIWL
-271 EDFLKNYP
+271 EEWLKSYP

-284 ISHDRDFLDAVVDNI
+284 ISHDRDFLDEVVDHV

-306 ITLYRGGYSAF
+306 ITLYRGGYTAF

-381 DFVFREAVKL
+381 DFVFRESTKI
-391 SSPLLDLSDAR
+391 SSPLIDLSDAR
-402 LGYGDKTI
+402 LGYGEKTI
-410 LEKVKLQLVP
+410 LEKVKLQLTP

-431 AGKSTLIKNLAGELE
+431 AGKSTLIKNLAGELS
-446 PLSGRLARGETLV
+446 PLGGRLTRGENTV

-471 DSKASPLLHMQR
+471 DAKASPLLHLQR

-524 ALIAWGRPNLLLLD
+524 ALIAWERPNLLLLD

-573 KSTTDEFL
+573 KSTTDNFY
-581 LVADGKVQEFD
+581 LVADGKVEEFD

-600 WLADYRLRNAPV
+600 WLVEYRQRNAPV
-612 STTLVNPDK
+612 SNTPVNPDK

-645 DKLESELGKVNE
+645 DKLEAELGKLHE
-657 KLAKIETSLGDSAV
+657 KLAKVDASLGDSDI
-671 YEAARKDELRDLLAE
+671 YEPARKNELRDLLAE
-686 QAKLKVLESQLEE
+686 QAKLKVREGELEE
-699 RWMEALELLESM
+699 AWMEALEVLESM

>member
-1 MQLDLLQD
+1 MIRLQNLTLQRGPQRLLED
-9 GFVAIPQAGIG
+9 AELTLHAGQKAGLIG
-20 QIQQR
+20 ANGAGKSSLFALLR
-25 AGELHGFTKH
+25 GELHPDSGDCFLPADWRIAH
-35 EVERRINVGRAQF
+35 MRQEVDT
-48 FHALKCLD
+48 LD
-56 PALCLTRLGGLSLEA
+56 RLAVDYVLD
-71 GDVAFHVRG
+71 GD
-80 LRLLL
+80 LR
-85 LVGLLLLGQTL
+85 
-96 GTGALEGCVTAAV
+96 
-109 ERDFA
+109 
-114 LIDVGDVVHHGIEK
+114 
-128 IPVVGYQQQGARV
+128 
-141 AFEEVFEPQN
+141 
-151 GIKVQVVGRFI
+151 
-162 EQQQIRRTHEGLRQV
+162 LRQV
-177 QADLAR
+177 QRDLAA
-183 AEADEDGAAQAR
+183 AEAAHDGAAQAR
-195 LHSEL
+195 LHAEL

-209 ARARKMLAGLGFT
+209 ARARKLLAGLGFT

-228 PVADFSGG
+228 PVGDFSGG

-259 TNHLDLDAILWL
+259 TNHLDLDAIIWL
-271 EDFLKNYP
+271 EEWLKSYP
-279 GTLLL
+279 GTLML
-284 ISHDRDFLDAVVDNI
+284 ISHDRDFLDAVVDHV

-332 EKQQA
+332 EKQQV

-371 LSAAHVDSPF
+371 LTAAHVDSPF
-381 DFVFREAVKL
+381 DFVFRESQKI
-391 SSPLLDLSDAR
+391 SSPLIDLSDAR
-402 LGYGDKTI
+402 LGYGDKAV
-410 LEKVKLQLVP
+410 LEKVKLQLTP

-431 AGKSTLIKNLAGELE
+431 AGKSTLIKNLAGELS
-446 PLSGRLARGETLV
+446 PLAGRLTRGENTV

-471 DSKASPLLHMQR
+471 DSKASPLLHLQR

-524 ALIAWGRPNLLLLD
+524 ALIAWDRPNLLLLD

-573 KSTTDEFL
+573 KSTTDNFY
-581 LVADGKVQEFD
+581 LVADGKVEEFD

-600 WLADYRLRNAPV
+600 WLVEYRQRNAPV
-612 STTLVNPDK
+612 STTPVNPDK

-645 DKLESELGKVNE
+645 DKLEAELGKLHE
-657 KLAKIETSLGDSAV
+657 KLAKIDVSLGDSDI
-671 YEAARKDELRDLLAE
+671 YEPMRKNELRDLLAE
-686 QAKLKVLESQLEE
+686 QAKLKVREAQLEE
-699 RWMEALELLESM
+699 SWMEALELLESM

>member
-1 MQLDLLQD
+1 MTLHTGHKAGLIGANGAGKSSLFALL
-9 GFVAIPQAGIG
+9 
-20 QIQQR
+20 R
-25 AGELHGFTKH
+25 GELSPDGGDCHLPADWRIAH
-35 EVERRINVGRAQF
+35 MRQEVDT
-48 FHALKCLD
+48 LD
-56 PALCLTRLGGLSLEA
+56 RVAVDYVLD
-71 GDVAFHVRG
+71 GDVR
-80 LRLLL
+80 LR
-85 LVGLLLLGQTL
+85 
-96 GTGALEGCVTAAV
+96 
-109 ERDFA
+109 R
-114 LIDVGDVVHHGIEK
+114 
-128 IPVVGYQQQGARV
+128 
-141 AFEEVFEPQN
+141 
-151 GIKVQVVGRFI
+151 
-162 EQQQIRRTHEGLRQV
+162 V
-177 QADLAR
+177 QAAL
-183 AEADEDGAAQAR
+183 AEAEQAHDGTALAR

-209 ARARKMLAGLGFT
+209 ARARKLLAGLGFT

-228 PVADFSGG
+228 RVGDFSGG

-271 EDFLKNYP
+271 EDWLKGYP

-284 ISHDRDFLDAVVDNI
+284 ISHDRDFLDAVVD
-299 AHVDQRK
+299 HVLHVEQRK
-306 ITLYRGGYSAF
+306 LNLYKGGYSAF
-317 ERARAE
+317 ERTRAE

-337 QRAHMESYIARFKA
+337 QRAHMEKYIARFKA

-381 DFVFREAVKL
+381 DFVFRESQKI
-391 SSPLLDLSDAR
+391 SSPLLSLSEGR
-402 LGYGDKTI
+402 LGYGDKAI

-446 PLSGRLARGETLV
+446 PLSGRLVRGENLA

-471 DSKASPLLHMQR
+471 DDKASPLLHLQR
-483 LAPTEREQTL
+483 IAPTEREQTL

-502 RGARIDEP
+502 HGDRVDEP
-510 VLNFSGGEKARLAL
+510 VVNFSGGEKARLAL
-524 ALIAWGRPNLLLLD
+524 SLIAWERPNLLLLD

-553 MALQEFSG
+553 MALQEFAG
-561 AVLVVS
+561 AVVVVS

-573 KSTTDEFL
+573 KSTTDDFL
-581 LVADGKVQEFD
+581 LVADGKVEPFD
-592 GDLEDYAR
+592 GDLDDYSR
-600 WLADYRLRNAPV
+600 WLVEYRQRNAPV
-612 STTLVNPDK
+612 SSAVTNPDK
-621 TDKKAQRQAAAALRQ
+621 TDKKATRQAAAALRQ
-636 QLAPHKREA
+636 QLAPHKKTA
-645 DKLESELGKVNE
+645 DKLEAELNQVHAQ
-657 KLAKIETSLGDSAV
+657 LAEIETALGDGGL
-671 YEAARKDELRDLLAE
+671 YEAARKDELRELLAR
-686 QAKLKVLESQLEE
+686 QTALKQREGDLEDA
-699 RWMEALELLESM
+699 WMQALETLETM

>member
-1 MQLDLLQD
+1 MRYLFETKLVDSAAIMIRLQSLTLQRGPQRLLED
-9 GFVAIPQAGIG
+9 AELTLHAGQKAGLIG
-20 QIQQR
+20 ANGAGKSSLFALLR
-25 AGELHGFTKH
+25 GELTP
-35 EVERRINVGRAQF
+35 
-48 FHALKCLD
+48 D
-56 PALCLTRLGGLSLEA
+56 A
-71 GDVAFHVRG
+71 GDCLLPADWRIAHMRQEVDTLDRIAVDYVLDG
-80 LRLLL
+80 DLRLRE
-85 LVGLLLLGQTL
+85 VQRLLG
-96 GTGALEGCVTAAV
+96 E
-109 ERDFA
+109 
-114 LIDVGDVVHHGIEK
+114 
-128 IPVVGYQQQGARV
+128 
-141 AFEEVFEPQN
+141 
-151 GIKVQVVGRFI
+151 
-162 EQQQIRRTHEGLRQV
+162 
-177 QADLAR
+177 
-183 AEADEDGAAQAR
+183 AEAAQDGAAQAR
-195 LHSEL
+195 MHSEL

-209 ARARKMLAGLGFT
+209 ARARKLLAGLGFT
-222 NEQMDR
+222 NEQMEK
-228 PVADFSGG
+228 PVGDFSGG

-271 EDFLKNYP
+271 EDWLKSYP

-284 ISHDRDFLDAVVDNI
+284 ISHDRDFLDAVVDHV

-323 RLAQQQQAY
+323 RMAQQQQAY

-337 QRAHMESYIARFKA
+337 QRAHMEKFITRFKA
-351 QATKARQA
+351 QATKAKQA

-381 DFVFREAVKL
+381 DFTFRESSKI

-402 LGYGDKTI
+402 LGYGDRAV
-410 LEKVKLQLVP
+410 LEKVKLQLTP

-446 PLSGRLARGETLV
+446 PLSGHMARGENTV

-471 DSKASPLLHMQR
+471 DAKASPMLHLQR
-483 LAPTEREQTL
+483 IAPTEREQTL

-502 RGARIDEP
+502 RGGRLDEP

-524 ALIAWGRPNLLLLD
+524 ALIAWDRPNLLLLD

-573 KSTTDEFL
+573 KSTTDDFL
-581 LVADGKVQEFD
+581 LVADGRVQEFD

-612 STTLVNPDK
+612 SNTPINVDK
-621 TDKKAQRQAAAALRQ
+621 TDKKAQRQQAAALRQ
-636 QLAPHKREA
+636 QLAPHKKLA
-645 DKLESELGKVNE
+645 DKLERDLGTLHE
-657 KLAKIETSLGDSAV
+657 RLAKVEAELADSAN
-671 YEAARKDELRDLLAE
+671 YEAANKDKLRDLLAE
-686 QAKLKVLESQLEE
+686 QAKLKVSEGELEE
-699 RWMEALELLESM
+699 SWMEALELLESM

>member
-1 MQLDLLQD
+1 MIRLQNLTLQRGPQRLLED
-9 GFVAIPQAGIG
+9 AELTLHAGQKAGLIG
-20 QIQQR
+20 ANGAGKSSLFALLR
-25 AGELHGFTKH
+25 GELHPDSGDCFLPADWRIAH
-35 EVERRINVGRAQF
+35 MRQEVDTLERLAVDYV
-48 FHALKCLD
+48 LD
-56 PALCLTRLGGLSLEA
+56 
-71 GDVAFHVRG
+71 GD
-80 LRLLL
+80 LR
-85 LVGLLLLGQTL
+85 
-96 GTGALEGCVTAAV
+96 
-109 ERDFA
+109 
-114 LIDVGDVVHHGIEK
+114 
-128 IPVVGYQQQGARV
+128 
-141 AFEEVFEPQN
+141 
-151 GIKVQVVGRFI
+151 
-162 EQQQIRRTHEGLRQV
+162 LRQV
-177 QADLAR
+177 QRDLAA
-183 AEADEDGAAQAR
+183 AEAAHDGAAQAR

-209 ARARKMLAGLGFT
+209 ARARKLLAGLGFT

-228 PVADFSGG
+228 QVGDFSGG

-259 TNHLDLDAILWL
+259 TNHLDLDAIIWL
-271 EDFLKNYP
+271 EEWLKSYP
-279 GTLLL
+279 GTLML
-284 ISHDRDFLDAVVDNI
+284 ISHDRDFLDAVVDHV

-332 EKQQA
+332 EKQQV

-371 LSAAHVDSPF
+371 LTAAHVDSPF
-381 DFVFREAVKL
+381 DFVFRESQKI
-391 SSPLLDLSDAR
+391 SSPLIDLSDAR
-402 LGYGDKTI
+402 LGYGDKAV
-410 LEKVKLQLVP
+410 LEKVKLQLTP

-431 AGKSTLIKNLAGELE
+431 AGKSTLIKNLAGELS
-446 PLSGRLARGETLV
+446 PLSGRLTRGENTV

-471 DSKASPLLHMQR
+471 DSKASPLLHLQR

-524 ALIAWGRPNLLLLD
+524 ALIAWDRPNLLLLD

-573 KSTTDEFL
+573 KSTTDNFY
-581 LVADGKVQEFD
+581 LVADGKVEEFD
-592 GDLEDYAR
+592 GDLEDYTR
-600 WLADYRLRNAPV
+600 WLVEYRQRNAPV
-612 STTLVNPDK
+612 SNTPVNPDK

-645 DKLESELGKVNE
+645 DKLEAELGKLHE
-657 KLAKIETSLGDSAV
+657 KLAKIDASLGDSDI
-671 YEAARKDELRDLLAE
+671 YEPARKNELRDLLAD
-686 QAKLKVLESQLEE
+686 QAKLKVREAELEE
-699 RWMEALELLESM
+699 AWMEALELLESM

>member
-1 MQLDLLQD
+1 MIRISNLTLQRGPQRLLE
-9 GFVAIPQAGIG
+9 GAELTLHAGQKAGLIG
-20 QIQQR
+20 ANGAGKSSLFALLR
-25 AGELHGFTKH
+25 GELTPDSGECQLPGDWRIAHMRQ
-35 EVERRINVGRAQF
+35 EVDTLERLAVDYV
-48 FHALKCLD
+48 LD
-56 PALCLTRLGGLSLEA
+56 
-71 GDVAFHVRG
+71 GDVR
-80 LRLLL
+80 LRE
-85 LVGLLLLGQTL
+85 VQT
-96 GTGALEGCVTAAV
+96 ALAA
-109 ERDFA
+109 
-114 LIDVGDVVHHGIEK
+114 
-128 IPVVGYQQQGARV
+128 
-141 AFEEVFEPQN
+141 
-151 GIKVQVVGRFI
+151 
-162 EQQQIRRTHEGLRQV
+162 
-177 QADLAR
+177 
-183 AEADEDGAAQAR
+183 AEAAHDNNALAR
-195 LHSEL
+195 LHVEL

-209 ARARKMLAGLGFT
+209 ARARKLLAGLGFS

-228 PVADFSGG
+228 RVGDFSGG

-271 EDFLKNYP
+271 EDWLKSYP

-284 ISHDRDFLDAVVDNI
+284 ISHDRDFLDAVVDHV
-299 AHVDQRK
+299 AHVEQCK
-306 ITLYRGGYSAF
+306 LTLYRGGYSAF

-337 QRAHMESYIARFKA
+337 QRAHMEKYIARFKA

-381 DFVFREAVKL
+381 DFTFRESEKI
-391 SSPLLDLSDAR
+391 SSPLLDLAEAR

-410 LEKVKLQLVP
+410 LEKVKLQLTP

-446 PLSGRLARGETLV
+446 PLAGRLVRGENLV

-471 DSKASPLLHMQR
+471 DSKASPLLHLQR

-524 ALIAWGRPNLLLLD
+524 ALIAWERPNLLLLD

-573 KSTTDEFL
+573 KSTTDDFL
-581 LVADGKVQEFD
+581 LVADGKVETFD
-592 GDLEDYAR
+592 GDLDDYTR
-600 WLADYRLRNAPV
+600 WLAEYRQRNAPV
-612 STTLVNPDK
+612 SNTPANPDK

-636 QLAPHKREA
+636 QLAPHKRQA
-645 DKLESELGKVNE
+645 DKLEAELATLHE
-657 KLAKIETSLGDSAV
+657 ELAKVDASLGDSAL
-671 YEAARKDELRDLLAE
+671 YEAARKDELRELLAR
-686 QAKLKVLESQLEE
+686 QAKLKVREGELEE
-699 RWMEALELLESM
+699 AWMEALEVLESM

>member
-1 MQLDLLQD
+1 MIRLQNLTLQR
-9 GFVAIPQAGIG
+9 GPQ
-20 QIQQR
+20 
-25 AGELHGFTKH
+25 
-35 EVERRINVGRAQF
+35 
-48 FHALKCLD
+48 
-56 PALCLTRLGGLSLEA
+56 
-71 GDVAFHVRG
+71 
-80 LRLLL
+80 RLLEDAEL
-85 LVGLLLLGQTL
+85 TLHAGHKAGLIGANGAGKSTLFALLLGELTPDSGDCLLPADWRIAHMRQEVDTL
-96 GTGALEGCVTAAV
+96 ERLAV
-109 ERDFA
+109 DYV
-114 LIDVGDVVHHGIEK
+114 LDGDL
-128 IPVVGYQQQGARV
+128 RLR
-141 AFEEVFEPQN
+141 EVQ
-151 GIKVQVVGRFI
+151 R
-162 EQQQIRRTHEGLRQV
+162 
-177 QADLAR
+177 DLAV
-183 AEADEDGAAQAR
+183 AEEAHDGVALAR
-195 LHSEL
+195 LHVEL

-209 ARARKMLAGLGFT
+209 ARARKLLAGLGFT

-228 PVADFSGG
+228 QVGDFSGG

-259 TNHLDLDAILWL
+259 TNHLDLDAIIWL
-271 EDFLKNYP
+271 EDWLKSYA

-284 ISHDRDFLDAVVDNI
+284 ISHDRDFLDEVVDHV

-306 ITLYRGGYSAF
+306 ITLYRGGYTAF

-381 DFVFREAVKL
+381 DFVFRESTKI
-391 SSPLLDLSDAR
+391 SSTLIDLSDAN
-402 LGYGDKTI
+402 LGYGDRTV
-410 LEKVKLQLVP
+410 LEKVKLQLTP

-446 PLSGRLARGETLV
+446 PLSGRLTRGENTV

-471 DSKASPLLHMQR
+471 DAKASPLLHLQR
-483 LAPTEREQTL
+483 LAPTEREQAL

-502 RGARIDEP
+502 RGARLDEP

-524 ALIAWGRPNLLLLD
+524 ALIAWERPNLLLLD

-573 KSTTDEFL
+573 KSTTDNFY
-581 LVADGKVQEFD
+581 LVADGKVEEFD

-600 WLADYRLRNAPV
+600 WLVEYRQRNAPV
-612 STTLVNPDK
+612 SNTPVNPDK

-645 DKLESELGKVNE
+645 DKLEAELGKLHE
-657 KLAKIETSLGDSAV
+657 KLAKVDASLGDSDI
-671 YEAARKDELRDLLAE
+671 YEPARKNELRDLLAE
-686 QAKLKVLESQLEE
+686 QAKFKVREAELEE
-699 RWMEALELLESM
+699 AWMEALETLESM

>member
-1 MQLDLLQD
+1 
-9 GFVAIPQAGIG
+9 V
-20 QIQQR
+20 QR
-25 AGELHGFTKH
+25 
-35 EVERRINVGRAQF
+35 
-48 FHALKCLD
+48 
-56 PALCLTRLGGLSLEA
+56 
-71 GDVAFHVRG
+71 
-80 LRLLL
+80 
-85 LVGLLLLGQTL
+85 
-96 GTGALEGCVTAAV
+96 
-109 ERDFA
+109 
-114 LIDVGDVVHHGIEK
+114 
-128 IPVVGYQQQGARV
+128 
-141 AFEEVFEPQN
+141 
-151 GIKVQVVGRFI
+151 
-162 EQQQIRRTHEGLRQV
+162 
-177 QADLAR
+177 DLAA
-183 AEADEDGAAQAR
+183 AETAHDGAAQAR

-209 ARARKMLAGLGFT
+209 ARARKLLAGLGFT

-228 PVADFSGG
+228 QVGDFSGG

-259 TNHLDLDAILWL
+259 TNHLDLDAIIWL
-271 EDFLKNYP
+271 EEWLKSYP
-279 GTLLL
+279 GTLML
-284 ISHDRDFLDAVVDNI
+284 ISHDRDFLDAVVDHV

-332 EKQQA
+332 EKQQV

-371 LSAAHVDSPF
+371 LTAAHVDSPF
-381 DFVFREAVKL
+381 DFVFRESQKI
-391 SSPLLDLSDAR
+391 SSPLIDLSDAR
-402 LGYGDKTI
+402 LGYGDKAV
-410 LEKVKLQLVP
+410 LEKVKLQLTP

-431 AGKSTLIKNLAGELE
+431 AGKSTLIKNLAGELS
-446 PLSGRLARGETLV
+446 PLAGRLTRGENTV

-471 DSKASPLLHMQR
+471 DSKASPLLHLQR

-524 ALIAWGRPNLLLLD
+524 ALIAWDRPNLLLLD

-573 KSTTDEFL
+573 KSTTDNFY
-581 LVADGKVQEFD
+581 LVADGKVEEFD
-592 GDLEDYAR
+592 GDLEDYTR
-600 WLADYRLRNAPV
+600 WLVEYRQRNAPV
-612 STTLVNPDK
+612 SNTPVNPDK

-645 DKLESELGKVNE
+645 EKLEAELGKLHE
-657 KLAKIETSLGDSAV
+657 KLAKIDTSLGDSDI
-671 YEAARKDELRDLLAE
+671 YEPARKNDLRDLLAE
-686 QAKLKVLESQLEE
+686 QAKLKVRESELEE
-699 RWMEALELLESM
+699 AWMEALELLESM

>member
-1 MQLDLLQD
+1 MIRLLNLTLQRGPQRLLEDAELTLHAGHKAGLIGANGAGKSSLFALLRGELTPDAGDCLLPGDWRIAHMRQEVDNLERLAVDYVLDGDHNLRRVQAELATAEQRQD
-9 GFVAIPQAGIG
+9 GSAI
-20 QIQQR
+20 
-25 AGELHGFTKH
+25 
-35 EVERRINVGRAQF
+35 
-48 FHALKCLD
+48 
-56 PALCLTRLGGLSLEA
+56 
-71 GDVAFHVRG
+71 
-80 LRLLL
+80 
-85 LVGLLLLGQTL
+85 
-96 GTGALEGCVTAAV
+96 
-109 ERDFA
+109 
-114 LIDVGDVVHHGIEK
+114 
-128 IPVVGYQQQGARV
+128 
-141 AFEEVFEPQN
+141 
-151 GIKVQVVGRFI
+151 
-162 EQQQIRRTHEGLRQV
+162 
-177 QADLAR
+177 
-183 AEADEDGAAQAR
+183 AR

-209 ARARKMLAGLGFT
+209 ARARKLLAGLGFD
-222 NEQMDR
+222 NAQMDR
-228 PVADFSGG
+228 RVGDFSGG

-271 EDFLKNYP
+271 EGWLQSYP

-284 ISHDRDFLDAVVDNI
+284 ISHDRDFLDAVVDHV

-306 ITLYRGGYSAF
+306 LTLYRGGYSAF
-317 ERARAE
+317 ERTRAE

-337 QRAHMESYIARFKA
+337 QRAHMEKYIARFKA

-381 DFVFREAVKL
+381 DFVFREADKI
-391 SSPLLDLSDAR
+391 STPLLSLSEGR

-410 LEKVKLQLVP
+410 LQQVKLSLVP

-431 AGKSTLIKNLAGELE
+431 AGKSTLIKNLSAELQ
-446 PLSGRLARGETLV
+446 PLSGSLQRGENLV
-459 VGYFAQHQLDSL
+459 IGYFAQHQLDAL
-471 DSKASPLLHMQR
+471 DDKASPLLHLQR
-483 LAPTEREQTL
+483 IAPTEREQTL

-502 RGARIDEP
+502 RGPRCDEP

-524 ALIAWGRPNLLLLD
+524 ALIAWGKPNLLLLD

-553 MALQEFSG
+553 MALQEFAG
-561 AVLVVS
+561 AVVVVS

-581 LVADGKVQEFD
+581 LVADCRVAPFD

-600 WLADYRLRNAPV
+600 WLVDYRQRQAAPAV
-612 STTLVNPDK
+612 ATSAGSGNDK
-621 TDKKAQRQAAAALRQ
+621 RGQRQAAAALRQ
-636 QLAPHKREA
+636 QLAPHKKAA
-645 DKLESELGKVNE
+645 DKLEAELGQVQG
-657 KLAKIETSLGDSAV
+657 KLAELEERLGDSGI
-671 YEAARKDELRDLLAE
+671 YEAARKDELRQALAD
-686 QAKLKVLESQLEE
+686 QAGLKSREAELEE
-699 RWMEALELLESM
+699 QWLEALETLETL
-711 QAELEALS
+711 QQELEAIG

>member
-1 MQLDLLQD
+1 MIRLQNLTLQRGPQRLLED
-9 GFVAIPQAGIG
+9 AELTLHAGHKAGLIG
-20 QIQQR
+20 ANGAGKSSLFALIR
-25 AGELHGFTKH
+25 GELHPDSGDCFLPADWRIAHMRQEIETL
-35 EVERRINVGRAQF
+35 ERLAVDYV
-48 FHALKCLD
+48 LD
-56 PALCLTRLGGLSLEA
+56 
-71 GDVAFHVRG
+71 GD
-80 LRLLL
+80 LRL
-85 LVGLLLLGQTL
+85 
-96 GTGALEGCVTAAV
+96 
-109 ERDFA
+109 R
-114 LIDVGDVVHHGIEK
+114 
-128 IPVVGYQQQGARV
+128 
-141 AFEEVFEPQN
+141 EVQ
-151 GIKVQVVGRFI
+151 R
-162 EQQQIRRTHEGLRQV
+162 
-177 QADLAR
+177 DLAA
-183 AEADEDGAAQAR
+183 AEAAHDGAAQAR

-209 ARARKMLAGLGFT
+209 ARARKLLAGLGFT

-228 PVADFSGG
+228 QVGDFSGG

-259 TNHLDLDAILWL
+259 TNHLDLDAIIWL
-271 EDFLKNYP
+271 EEWLKNYP

-284 ISHDRDFLDAVVDNI
+284 ISHDRDFLDEVVDHV

-381 DFVFREAVKL
+381 DFVFRESTKI
-391 SSPLLDLSDAR
+391 SSPLIDLSDAS

-410 LEKVKLQLVP
+410 LEKVKLQLTP

-431 AGKSTLIKNLAGELE
+431 AGKSTLIKNLAGELS
-446 PLSGRLARGETLV
+446 PIAGRLTRGENTV

-483 LAPTEREQTL
+483 LAPSEREQTL

-524 ALIAWGRPNLLLLD
+524 ALIAWERPNLLLLD

-573 KSTTDEFL
+573 KSTTDNFY
-581 LVADGKVQEFD
+581 LVADGKVEEFD

-600 WLADYRLRNAPV
+600 WLVEYRQRNAPV
-612 STTLVNPDK
+612 SNTPVNPDK

-645 DKLESELGKVNE
+645 DKLEAELGKLHE
-657 KLAKIETSLGDSAV
+657 KLATVDASLGDSDI
-671 YEAARKDELRDLLAE
+671 YEPARKNELRDLLAE
-686 QAKLKVLESQLEE
+686 QAKLKVREGELEE
-699 RWMEALELLESM
+699 AWMEALEVLESM